1 MSVQFIRKAPKGK
14 PIRWYV
20 YAYRGGPRIAIIE
33 QPNKPKLNLGQ
44 RRKVIE
50 AQEAL
55 TNPSQKRLRGLI
67 WEWRKSKA
75 WADLA
80 QGTRGLWGAELN
92 LIDDKWGDKPMGVW
106 NDIRMKAKV
115 VQWRDSR
122 ANTPRQ
128 ADVGIQ
134 ALKALLKYGILM
146 GRVTLNVAE
155 DIPQLYKG
163 GHRDEI
169 IWTAD
174 DIERFTQAAV
184 EDEAAH
190 IVDGLR
196 LAAVTGLRRADL
208 VTLTWKQVGEFA
220 IVKTALKKSRG
231 KRRKV
236 AIPITPQLDEVLA
249 DLRQRPRQEGVD
261 TVLVNSRGKPWS
273 GMGYGTSF
281 NRIRN
286 LAGIAHID
294 EDDGKERA
302 KHLHDV
308 RGTFCTLL
316 LSAWDI
322 TDKEAADIM
331 GWSPERV
338 GHIRKVYVDGSKV
351 VVAIGRR
358 IAERQLQ
365 TALQTDATPAK
376 LKL

>member
-1 MSVQFIRKAPKGK
+1 LSVQFIKKTPKGK

-20 YAYRGGPRIAIIE
+20 YAYRGGPRIAIVE
-33 QPNKPKLNLGQ
+33 QPNKPKLNLDQ

-80 QGTRGLWGAELN
+80 QGTRDLWGAELN
-92 LIDDKWGDKPMGVW
+92 RIDDKWGDKPLTVW

-115 VQWRDSR
+115 VLWRDSR
-122 ANTPRQ
+122 ARTPRQ

-163 GHRDEI
+163 GGRDEI
-169 IWTAD
+169 IWTD
-174 DIERFTQAAV
+174 DDMERFTQAAIK
-184 EDEAAH
+184 DEAGH

-236 AIPITPQLDEVLA
+236 AIPITPQLEAVLA
-249 DLRQRPRQEGVD
+249 DLRERPRQEGVD
-261 TVLVNSRGKPWS
+261 NVLVNSRGKPWT

-286 LAGIAHID
+286 LAGIVHVD
-294 EDDGKERA
+294 EDDGTKRS

-316 LSAWDI
+316 LSEWDI

-365 TALQTDATPAK
+365 TALQTDSDPTK
-376 LKL
+376 LKQ

>member
-1 MSVQFIRKAPKGK
+1 MSIQFIKKVTPNK

-20 YAYRGGPRIAIIE
+20 YAYRGGPRIATIE
-33 QPNKPKLNLGQ
+33 SPKKPKLNLEQ
-44 RRKVIE
+44 KRKALE

-55 TNPSQKRLRGLI
+55 SNPSNKRLRGLI
-67 WEWRKSKA
+67 WEWRRSLA
-75 WADLA
+75 WGELA
-80 QGTRGLWGAELN
+80 GGTRDLWGAELN
-92 LIDDKWGDKPMGVW
+92 RIDDKWGDKPVAVW

-134 ALKALLKYGILM
+134 ALKALLKFGILM
-146 GRVTLNVAE
+146 GRVRLNVAE

-163 GHRDEI
+163 GGRDEI

-174 DIERFTQAAV
+174 DVDRFTKAAT
-184 EDEAAH
+184 EDGAEH

-208 VTLTWKQVGEFA
+208 VSLTWKQVGEFA

-236 AIPITPQLDEVLA
+236 AIPRTVELEKVLD
-249 DLRQRPRQEGVD
+249 DLRDRPRKDGVD
-261 TVLVNSRGKPWS
+261 NVLVNSRGVAWS

-286 LAGIAHID
+286 LAKIVHIEED
-294 EDDGKERA
+294 ENGKDVERP

-316 LSAWDI
+316 LSEWDL
-322 TDKEAADIM
+322 TDKEAAEIM

-338 GHIRKVYVDGSKV
+338 SRIRKVYVDGSKV

-358 IAERQLQ
+358 ISEKQAANSLANRSD
-365 TALQTDATPAK
+365 DA
-376 LKL
+376 

>member
-1 MSVQFIRKAPKGK
+1 MSIQFIKKVTPNK

-20 YAYRGGPRIAIIE
+20 YAYRGGPRIATIE
-33 QPNKPKLNLGQ
+33 SPKKPKLNLEQ
-44 RRKVIE
+44 KRKALE

-55 TNPSQKRLRGLI
+55 SNPSNKRLRGLI
-67 WEWRKSKA
+67 WEWRRSLA
-75 WADLA
+75 WSEMAQTTRDLWS
-80 QGTRGLWGAELN
+80 LELN
-92 LIDDKWGDKPMGVW
+92 RIDDKWGDKPVAVW

-134 ALKALLKYGILM
+134 ALKALLKFGILM
-146 GRVTLNVAE
+146 GRVRLNVAE

-163 GHRDEI
+163 GGRDEI

-174 DIERFTQAAV
+174 DVDRFTKAAI
-184 EDEAAH
+184 EDGAEH

-208 VTLTWKQVGEFA
+208 VSLTWRQVGEFA

-236 AIPITPQLDEVLA
+236 AIPRTVELEKVLD
-249 DLRQRPRQEGVD
+249 DLRDRFRKDGVD
-261 TVLVNSRGKPWS
+261 NVLVNSRGVAWS

-286 LAGIAHID
+286 LAKIVHIEED
-294 EDDGKERA
+294 ENGKDVERP

-316 LSAWDI
+316 LSEWDL
-322 TDKEAADIM
+322 TDKEAAEIM

-338 GHIRKVYVDGSKV
+338 SRIRKVYVDGSKV

-358 IAERQLQ
+358 ISEKQAANSLANRSD
-365 TALQTDATPAK
+365 DA
-376 LKL
+376 